1 MTLGSYTESMRHSPI
16 RPPVRPLPLS
26 SGDIFDKPSP
36 KGPPL
41 YDVVRIV
48 SLADTGVLYD
58 RPLLPTPN
66 ILSNNV
72 LLSMSAV
79 HTRGS
84 SKVLI
89 DGTDPHV
96 SAEQIEDGEP
106 SMLRVT
112 IRPVPKTLKAL
123 FLEIQEKTLLYSGPI
138 EGKDVRA
145 VPLNYK
151 SAWLAPDGDLERLV
165 LTGPLPETPSDRQ
178 HPPAVSDH
186 VQTPSPAL
194 Q

>member
-1 MTLGSYTESMRHSPI
+1 
-16 RPPVRPLPLS
+16 
-26 SGDIFDKPSP
+26 
-36 KGPPL
+36 
-41 YDVVRIV
+41 
-48 SLADTGVLYD
+48 
-58 RPLLPTPN
+58 
-66 ILSNNV
+66 
-72 LLSMSAV
+72 MSAV
-79 HTRGS
+79 HTRGP

-106 SMLRVT
+106 SILRVT
-112 IRPVPKTLKAL
+112 IRPVPKTIKDL

-138 EGKDVRA
+138 DGTDVRA

-165 LTGPLPETPSDRQ
+165 LTGPFPETPSDRQ
-178 HPPAVSDH
+178 RPPAVADH
-186 VQTPSPAL
+186 AQTPSPAL